1 MMFNRLSDAFNA
13 PGHPFS
19 NQEAL
24 FFARLEISP
33 GSDFEHIKAAYIQLL
48 KEYDPEKFSN
58 NEERRQQAI
67 ALICRINEAYAYF
80 ERKFSAG

>member
-1 MMFNRLSDAFNA
+1 MNFNRLSDAFNRPA
-13 PGHPFS
+13 YPFS

-24 FFARLEISP
+24 YFARLEISP

-58 NEERRQQAI
+58 NEERMQQAV
-67 ALICRINEAYAYF
+67 ALISRINEAYCYF